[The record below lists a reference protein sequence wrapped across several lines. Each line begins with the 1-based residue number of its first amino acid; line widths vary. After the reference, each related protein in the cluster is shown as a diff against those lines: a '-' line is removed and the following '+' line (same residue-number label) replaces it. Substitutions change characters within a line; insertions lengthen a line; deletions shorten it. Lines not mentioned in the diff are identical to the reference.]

1 MVESPALRAK
11 PARRANAAWRAE
23 VRALAQVA
31 GGIAGTFV
39 LTLGVIWLFL
49 LVAF

>member
-1 MVESPALRAK
+1 MVESPALRAQ
-11 PARRANAAWRAE
+11 PARRDKAAWRTE
-23 VRALAQVA
+23 VAALAQVA

-49 LVAF
+49 LLAF